1 MWQTRELAGDPNG
14 QGAASWQAP
23 LTRQAAAMRAV
34 QTTSGG
40 SPVRPRPL
48 TVPA

>member
-23 LTRQAAAMRAV
+23 LTRQAAESAV

>member
-14 QGAASWQAP
+14 QG
-23 LTRQAAAMRAV
+23 AAMRAV